1 MPPLTPVTPSV
12 GHPSLEDCQEAWLD
26 EIMPDIALDHGLNGT
41 RVGLALW
48 TIVSTSS
55 QRGPPFCVHFI
66 ECHTDLESNHA
77 PDNVNTS

>member
-41 RVGLALW
+41 RAGLALW
-48 TIVSTSS
+48 RCPVDDCEHIISEGTPIL
-55 QRGPPFCVHFI
+55 CALH
-66 ECHTDLESNHA
+66 
-77 PDNVNTS
+77 